1 MFSRGDNMYRHYRLV
16 NKRRFFFFLAFIFM
30 VLFLVSMIISAGAV
44 SEEAQSYKTIRVQ
57 KGDTLWKIASLH
69 CTGDIREN
77 IYKIRQINQIP
88 QGIIYEG
95 QVLLL
100 P

>member
-1 MFSRGDNMYRHYRLV
+1 MRRRYRLA
-16 NKRRFFFFLAFIFM
+16 NKRRFFLFLASVLM
-30 VLFLVSMIISAGAV
+30 VLYLVTMITSAGAV
-44 SEEAQSYKTIRVQ
+44 SNDPCEYKAVKVR
-57 KGDTLWKIASLH
+57 KGDTLWDIASSY

-77 IYKIRQINQIP
+77 VFKISKLNQI
-88 QGIIYEG
+88 QHGIIHEG